1 MDLNN
6 GWVKMGEWSG
16 EAAAGG
22 AGLVTGRGPERVTTG
37 WVSVL
42 TLWWAPG

>member
-22 AGLVTGRGPERVTTG
+22 IWVGESLRG
-37 WVSVL
+37 
-42 TLWWAPG
+42 